1 MGGAFVAVA
10 DDATATWWNPAGLAT
25 GAYLSAVIE
34 RSRTTEPSD
43 PPAAG
48 PAQRT
53 TSGDFAVTFPALGL
67 SYYRVRVSAIQPAG
81 STVATAAG
89 RQDPGTGVRS
99 GIVSQFG
106 VTVGQSVG
114 EHLVVGSTL
123 KLLRGG
129 ALDETATASSPLDQA
144 DDLDPSRH
152 TSAGLDIGAMAS
164 MGRVR
169 LGLTVRNLTEPTFG
183 DGPDALSLKR
193 QARVG
198 FAVLSVP
205 HGALQGFTASADADL
220 TKTPTVV
227 GDVRHVA
234 AGAEG
239 WLVNGRLGVR
249 AGVSANTVDEAR
261 PAASVGATVAL
272 TRAIHVNASRTVGR
286 DDSVTGWSS
295 SVSVAF

>member
-1 MGGAFVAVA
+1 
-10 DDATATWWNPAGLAT
+10 
-25 GAYLSAVIE
+25 
-34 RSRTTEPSD
+34 
-43 PPAAG
+43 
-48 PAQRT
+48 
-53 TSGDFAVTFPALGL
+53 
-67 SYYRVRVSAIQPAG
+67 
-81 STVATAAG
+81 
-89 RQDPGTGVRS
+89 VRS